1 MLAALVTRQAV
12 GPALA
17 MPTVANVLRE
27 RAGSG
32 PGLAVLANLGE
43 RLFAFSRIAAASWLL
58 WTHAVSRS
66 RNTLK
71 NLHHAS
77 TRHAA
82 WTEKPTRSA

>member
-1 MLAALVTRQAV
+1 MLAALVTRRAV

-43 RLFAFSRIAAASWLL
+43 RSCGICWPH
-58 WTHAVSRS
+58 T
-66 RNTLK
+66 
-71 NLHHAS
+71 
-77 TRHAA
+77 
-82 WTEKPTRSA
+82 